1 MRRITKWGTLALA
14 GLALIGG
21 AGIAGLAT
29 GLGPHSLSVP
39 PSAAEIVASRFPSA
53 QLAPSQ
59 ITPSQITQAQV
70 TASENAP
77 SEFAPVLWHE
87 SFAWPNVVPANDPA
101 AFIPYPMMTAAAE
114 SVPVPAPEQLPQP
127 AAQDTTP
134 MAGPQSSPPA
144 DASRH
149 RAASRPGSVLNDA
162 QIASIKKRL
171 NLTPQQEAMWPP
183 VEAALRHISYTKNSA
198 EPQGRLAQQGA
209 GRIAFIDPSSA
220 QVQQLKYAALPLIMR
235 LNDDQ
240 KREVNSLAHVMGL
253 DKLASQF

>member
-1 MRRITKWGTLALA
+1 MAFGTGGGFGMGKYTASTFGFARLAM
-14 GLALIGG
+14 IGV

-29 GLGPHSLSVP
+29 GLSAHSLRSAQ

-53 QLAPSQ
+53 QLAPSH
-59 ITPSQITQAQV
+59 
-70 TASENAP
+70 TAP
-77 SEFAPVLWHE
+77 PEFTPVLWHQ
-87 SFAWPNVVPANDPA
+87 SFAWASVLPANDPA
-101 AFIPYPMMTAAAE
+101 SFIPYPMMTAAAA
-114 SVPVPAPEQLPQP
+114 SVPVPAPEQLAQP
-127 AAQDTTP
+127 AAQDTTAI
-134 MAGPQSSPPA
+134 AGPQSGPPA

-171 NLTPQQEAMWPP
+171 NLTPEQEAMWPP

-198 EPQGRLAQQGA
+198 ETQSRLAQQSA

-220 QVQQLKYAALPLIMR
+220 QVQQLKDAALPLIMR